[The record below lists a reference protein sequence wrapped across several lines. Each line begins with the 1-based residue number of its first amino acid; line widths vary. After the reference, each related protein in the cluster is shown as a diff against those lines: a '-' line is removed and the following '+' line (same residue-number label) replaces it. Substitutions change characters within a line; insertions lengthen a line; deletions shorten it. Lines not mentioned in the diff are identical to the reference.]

1 MARQIVGLLLAML
14 AMAIAPPASARDRQ
28 DALILISIDGFRADY
43 IDRGL
48 TPTLARLAQGG
59 VTTTAMRPAFP
70 SVTLPN
76 HQTLMTGKSP
86 DRHGVIDNMMVDPAL
101 PGWFGG
107 PGPDVTGDPRWW
119 QGAKPLWASAEEQ
132 GLRSAELYWPGANVP
147 FAGRSP
153 GLGRPAGTLTLDA
166 RVDRILGWLDLPVE
180 RRPRFVAAYFG
191 PVDDAG
197 HSYGPDSPQVDAAL
211 REVDAALA
219 RLVAGLAQRGLAQ
232 KVNLVLVSDH
242 GMLPVSYARMVMVDE
257 MVDLAKVQPT
267 TFGAYIGINPL
278 PGHAAEVE
286 AALLRPHEHMTC
298 WRKSEIPERL
308 RYGQNRRVPAIFC
321 LAEPGW
327 LIGGKPVVAWLK
339 GHYPAGFLGN
349 HGYDPADPR
358 MAALFVASGPA
369 FRPNTRLAPFDNV
382 AVYPLLARLLG
393 VRSEP
398 GDGSQGTLAK
408 ALR

>member
-1 MARQIVGLLLAML
+1 MMRQLMALAL
-14 AMAIAPPASARDRQ
+14 AALAIAIAPPAAARSGE
-28 DALILISIDGFRADY
+28 DALILISVDGFRPDY
-43 IDRGL
+43 MERGL
-48 TPTLARLAQGG
+48 TPTLARLARRG
-59 VTTTAMRPAFP
+59 VTTSAMRPAFP

-86 DRHGVIDNMMVDPAL
+86 DAHGVIDNMMVDPAL

-119 QGAKPLWASAEEQ
+119 QGSKPLWASAEQQ

-147 FAGRSP
+147 YGGRLPS
-153 GLGRPAGTLTLDA
+153 LGRPAGSLSLDS
-166 RVDRILGWLDLPVE
+166 RVDTILAWLDLPAE

-219 RLVAGLAQRGLAQ
+219 RLVEGLARRGLGQ

-242 GMLPVSYARMVMVDE
+242 GMLPVSYDRMVMVDQ
-257 MVDLAKVQPT
+257 MVDLAKAQPT

-278 PGHAAEVE
+278 PGHEAEVE
-286 AALLRPHEHMTC
+286 AALLKPHEHMDC
-298 WRKSEIPERL
+298 WRKNEIPERL
-308 RYGQNRRVPAIFC
+308 HYGKHRRVPAIFC

-349 HGYDPADPR
+349 HGYDPVDPR

-369 FRPNTRLAPFDNV
+369 FRRNARLAPFDNV

-393 VRSEP
+393 VGPEP
-398 GDGSQGTLAK
+398 GDGSPATLAK